1 MVSFFSDF
9 FYIVSII
16 IQSPTDSFHQN
27 TTPQRMFSMNKKILI
42 ATDGSTYSNQA
53 LVYAAKM
60 FGDRQEIGFHLLNC
74 TALNHG
80 ALPEPADNQHSLFPA
95 SAENDGRRSSADT
108 CLNQA
113 KERLCRSGITADRVT
128 TSVVAAGNIARA
140 IQGEAERLL
149 VDCIV
154 IARRGIGFVG
164 EMLLGSVSA
173 DLFRKCH
180 QIPLWI
186 IDGEVTSKNIL
197 ISVDGSC
204 HSLMAVDH
212 LAHILSGREDIKIF
226 LYHFKKFFQSKARLR
241 EQLHPKWDENW
252 CKTYLTGENSIYDAP
267 LQLLREADIPED
279 QVTILPE
286 SKHINESSSMISQA
300 RRHHCGTIV
309 MGRPRA
315 GMTRSIWGEV
325 ASRTIKNTQNMTLWI
340 VG

>member
-1 MVSFFSDF
+1 
-9 FYIVSII
+9 
-16 IQSPTDSFHQN
+16 
-27 TTPQRMFSMNKKILI
+27 MNKKILI

-53 LVYAAKM
+53 LVYAARM
-60 FGDRQEIGFHLLNC
+60 FGDRQDISFHLLNC
-74 TALNHG
+74 TPPNHD
-80 ALPEPADNQHSLFPA
+80 ALPEPLDSQHSLFPT
-95 SAENDGRRSSADT
+95 SAATDGRRNSANS
-108 CLNQA
+108 CLQQA
-113 KERLCRSGITADRVT
+113 KERLCRLGITADRI
-128 TSVVAAGNIARA
+128 TSSVAAAGNIARA

-212 LAHILSGREDIKIF
+212 LAHILSGREDIQIF
-226 LYHFKKFFQSKARLR
+226 LYHFKRFFQGKAGLR
-241 EQLHPKWDENW
+241 KQLHPKWDEDW
-252 CKTYLTGENSIYDAP
+252 CKTYLTGKSSIYDAP
-267 LQLLREADIPED
+267 LQLLRETGIPESR
-279 QVTILPE
+279 VTILPE
-286 SKHINESSSMISQA
+286 STHIDESSSMIGQA
-300 RRHHCGTIV
+300 RRHQCGTIV
-309 MGRPRA
+309 MGRRRA